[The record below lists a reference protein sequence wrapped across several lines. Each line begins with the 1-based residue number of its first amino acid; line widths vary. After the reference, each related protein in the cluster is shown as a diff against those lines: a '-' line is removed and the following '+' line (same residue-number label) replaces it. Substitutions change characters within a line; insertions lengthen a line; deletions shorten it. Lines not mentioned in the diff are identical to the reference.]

1 MSRHLEVEIEKL
13 KRSVLAVAGAVE
25 ESLNAAVQALQRR
38 DRALALQVI
47 ESDGRIDHMEVDV
60 EEECLKV
67 LALHQPLAL
76 DLRFIVSVLKIN
88 NDLERIAD
96 LAVNIG
102 ERAAYLATVD
112 AIEPPFDLST
122 MASKTVA
129 MLNRSLDALVKM
141 DAYQARA
148 ITVLDDEVDAINRDA
163 FIQVQ
168 NRIRADIEQM
178 DRLIHYLSVARHL
191 ERIADLATNIAED
204 VVYLVE
210 GVIIRHRA
218 EDYSAHRPQYD
229 VAD

>member
-1 MSRHLEVEIEKL
+1 MSRHLEIEIEKL
-13 KRSVLAVAGAVE
+13 KKALLAVAGAVE
-25 ESLNAAVQALQRR
+25 ESVNKAVQALEKR
-38 DRALALQVI
+38 DRPMALAVI
-47 ESDGRIDHMEVDV
+47 DSDVRIDLMEVDV

-112 AIEPPFDLST
+112 AIEPPFDVST
-122 MASKTVA
+122 MAAKTVA
-129 MLNRSLDALVKM
+129 MLKRSLDSLVNM
-141 DAYQARA
+141 DARQARA
-148 ITVLDDEVDAINRDA
+148 VTVLDDEVDAINRDA
-163 FIQVQ
+163 YIRVQ
-168 NRIRADIEQM
+168 ERIRANLDEM

-191 ERIADLATNIAED
+191 ERTADLATNIAED

-210 GVIIRHRA
+210 GVIIRHRT
-218 EDYSAHRPQYD
+218 EDFGIDPD
-229 VAD
+229 PN